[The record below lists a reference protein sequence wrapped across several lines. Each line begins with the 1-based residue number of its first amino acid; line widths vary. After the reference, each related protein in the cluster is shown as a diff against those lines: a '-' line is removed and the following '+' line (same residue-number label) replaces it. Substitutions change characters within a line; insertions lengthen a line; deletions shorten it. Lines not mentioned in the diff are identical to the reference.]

1 MSLEFDEGKPI
12 DEENEPLPFFL
23 RCLLPTVAWV
33 LFAATLPILFSKGVS
48 FLGDPAVPRHL
59 ASGRLMWERQEII
72 TQDPFSYTIPE
83 GRWVRFEWLSEGVA
97 WYLNILGGLK
107 LFTVCSMFAFA
118 MIPVLMWR
126 MLIYQKITA
135 PVAFVYSLIT
145 IIILHAHLLAR
156 PFLFT
161 YLFTLIVIHFWA
173 LDFERPRKVFQGL
186 RPVLFML
193 WCNLHAGF
201 VGGLLFLFISWIGA
215 AIDRYQSG
223 ERIWTEGARI
233 WLRTMILCFLAT
245 LVNPYGIGLLVRI
258 FETIFMIKSVGLL
271 EESAGLDFVNALP
284 LAVGFFI
291 VIITL
296 ILNRTGEKLK
306 WAELLPVLLFLYFG
320 FKTRRHVFILM
331 MFAALPICRIW
342 QRALESWWKE
352 KTVQKWREFTQ
363 MQRELCSDLLWIS
376 VTCVVTFALFWVS
389 EMGQKIEIGAE
400 SLPKETRV
408 FIGDHLDRFQRPI
421 HHTGNAGPLMYYF
434 YPKMK
439 VMIDDRIDYYGDDWT
454 GKYMNLYHLRKGWR
468 EQLVQGN
475 YDSAILDPLDTLVQ
489 GLLLLPDWSQ
499 VYQDKTTV
507 IFWRNKKE

>member
-1 MSLEFDEGKPI
+1 
-12 DEENEPLPFFL
+12 
-23 RCLLPTVAWV
+23 
-33 LFAATLPILFSKGVS
+33 
-48 FLGDPAVPRHL
+48 
-59 ASGRLMWERQEII
+59 
-72 TQDPFSYTIPE
+72 
-83 GRWVRFEWLSEGVA
+83 
-97 WYLNILGGLK
+97 
-107 LFTVCSMFAFA
+107 
-118 MIPVLMWR
+118 
-126 MLIYQKITA
+126 
-135 PVAFVYSLIT
+135 
-145 IIILHAHLLAR
+145 
-156 PFLFT
+156 
-161 YLFTLIVIHFWA
+161 
-173 LDFERPRKVFQGL
+173 
-186 RPVLFML
+186 ML

-201 VGGLLFLFISWIGA
+201 VGGLLFLFLSWIGA

-291 VIITL
+291 VIMTL

-331 MFAALPICRIW
+331 MFAALPVCRIW

-376 VTCVVTFALFWVS
+376 GTCVITFALFWVS
-389 EMGQKIEIGAE
+389 EMGKKLELGAE
-400 SLPKETRV
+400 SLPKETRA

-421 HHTGNAGPLMYYF
+421 HHTGNAGPLIYYF
-434 YPKMK
+434 YPKIK

-468 EQLVQGN
+468 EQLVEGD
-475 YDSAILDPLDTLVQ
+475 YDSAMLDPSDTLVQ

-507 IFWRNKKE
+507 IFWRDKK